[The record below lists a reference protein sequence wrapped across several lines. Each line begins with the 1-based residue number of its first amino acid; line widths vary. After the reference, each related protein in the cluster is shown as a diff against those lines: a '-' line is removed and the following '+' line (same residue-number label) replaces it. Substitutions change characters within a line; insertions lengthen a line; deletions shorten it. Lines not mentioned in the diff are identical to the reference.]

1 MCSAGSNRHA
11 FKHTAKWNSAF
22 RWWSGAFL
30 IFCGMGCPQELPR
43 GVTQRSRFPT
53 CALFGPTA
61 LGRNCPACRSSAPA
75 FSVAVDGQLAPST
88 RHPVLRPHSAKPVF
102 RSRCGLP
109 SESRLLASSH
119 TNGLLA
125 CPLESLRDIHARMAR
140 PKFPWLN
147 LHAGRAPQVI
157 AVLRV
162 AARKAC
168 ESENSPLR
176 CNKSPGRNVYLCESN
191 IRDRNIWL

>member
-43 GVTQRSRFPT
+43 GVTQRSRFPA

-88 RHPVLRPHSAKPVF
+88 RHPVLRPHSAKPVCQEPSGQAVAKVECCWF
-102 RSRCGLP
+102 EPLPPCLTPARRYGRSLGIFEGLDWERSKRSRSRARLAICGIGP
-109 SESRLLASSH
+109 R
-119 TNGLLA
+119 
-125 CPLESLRDIHARMAR
+125 ARFA
-140 PKFPWLN
+140 
-147 LHAGRAPQVI
+147 
-157 AVLRV
+157 
-162 AARKAC
+162 KA
-168 ESENSPLR
+168 E
-176 CNKSPGRNVYLCESN
+176 G
-191 IRDRNIWL
+191 

>member
-1 MCSAGSNRHA
+1 MLAVEPHSR
-11 FKHTAKWNSAF
+11 
-22 RWWSGAFL
+22 
-30 IFCGMGCPQELPR
+30 QERAERVSLT
-43 GVTQRSRFPT
+43 TQ
-53 CALFGPTA
+53 
-61 LGRNCPACRSSAPA
+61 PAP
-75 FSVAVDGQLAPST
+75 P
-88 RHPVLRPHSAKPVF
+88 PRPHSTMVVF

-191 IRDRNIWL
+191 IRDRNIWLRPRRIASGREEAPSFWCCRCLRTSLATGMTSRN